1 MHRLFL
7 ITAPLA
13 LVANLALA
21 HAAAAQE
28 PVVGVWKTQVGTT
41 ATIDQCG
48 NGFCITMKTGE
59 HAGQKIG
66 TFTGGN
72 GNFTGTIIEP
82 DSKKTFD
89 GVLTV
94 SGDTVKMRGCTM
106 KVICRSLIWTR
117 M

>member
-1 MHRLFL
+1 MKRLL
-7 ITAPLA
+7 SIAAPVA
-13 LVANLALA
+13 LVTQLVLTPMAL
-21 HAAAAQE
+21 AQE

-41 ATIDQCG
+41 ATIQECADG
-48 NGFCITMKTGE
+48 YCITMKTGE

-66 TFTGGN
+66 SFTGGN
-72 GNFTGTIIEP
+72 GSFTGTIIEP

-89 GVLTV
+89 GALTV

-117 M
+117 L

>member
-1 MHRLFL
+1 MYRLFS
-7 ITAPLA
+7 IAAPVA
-13 LVANLALA
+13 LVAQLALA
-21 HAAAAQE
+21 PMALAQE
-28 PVVGVWKTQVGTT
+28 LVVGVWKTQVGTT
-41 ATIDQCG
+41 ATIQECG
-48 NGFCITMKTGE
+48 DGFCITMKTGE

-117 M
+117 L

>member
-1 MHRLFL
+1 MYRLL
-7 ITAPLA
+7 SIAAPVALVTQLA
-13 LVANLALA
+13 LTTVAL
-21 HAAAAQE
+21 AQE

-41 ATIDQCG
+41 ATIQECG
-48 NGFCITMKTGE
+48 GGYCITMKTGE

-94 SGDTVKMRGCTM
+94 SGDTVNMRGCTM
-106 KVICRSLIWTR
+106 KIICRSLVWTR
-117 M
+117 L